1 MRESDSVEDND
12 LTSWKHRQDV
22 STGERTHPLVSSQ
35 DFLKQWDTR
44 RLQEI
49 IRYATTTA
57 FALPLVLLN
66 LVMNAH

>member
-35 DFLKQWDTR
+35 DFLKQ
-44 RLQEI
+44 
-49 IRYATTTA
+49 
-57 FALPLVLLN
+57 
-66 LVMNAH
+66 